1 MNRRNAL
8 PWLFAAAAVLQ
19 APLYAAQPV
28 DPSLAALAAHEDAS
42 LGALRAGA
50 ATVVP
55 LEIHE
60 HSALVQADQ
69 QATSLETMRAGAL
82 SLSDRDL
89 GLIGITVLIIVALI
103 IIF

>member
-8 PWLFAAAAVLQ
+8 PWLFAAAALLQ
-19 APLYAAQPV
+19 APLHAARPV
-28 DPSLAALAAHEDAS
+28 DPSLAALSAYEDAS
-42 LGALRAGA
+42 LGSLRAGA

-55 LEIHE
+55 LDMHE
-60 HSALVQADQ
+60 HSALAQADRD
-69 QATSLETMRAGAL
+69 ARNLETMRAGAL